1 MVKKVEVSLKEIGR
15 QIGQAEG
22 KLSAAAR
29 GIRNSVQKRKV
40 AAKVRALKKVK
51 RDLMRICKSYNI
63 VVPQNG
69 SGK

>member
-15 QIGQAEG
+15 QIEQAEG
-22 KLSAAAR
+22 KLFAAAR
-29 GIRNSVQKRKV
+29 GIKNSVQKRKV